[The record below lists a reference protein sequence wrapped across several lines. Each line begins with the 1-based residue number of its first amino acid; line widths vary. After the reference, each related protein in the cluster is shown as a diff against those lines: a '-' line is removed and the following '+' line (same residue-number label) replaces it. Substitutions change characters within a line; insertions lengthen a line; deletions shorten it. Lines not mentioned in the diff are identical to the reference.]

1 MAEVTSAEFSKWRR
15 IFFPIH
21 SYELKKVMP
30 MSLIFFFILFNYSC
44 LRNIKDALVVT
55 GPGSDAEVIPFLK
68 GFCVMPSAVIFMLLY
83 AKASDILSNERLFYA
98 TLSPFILF
106 FGAFA
111 FFIYPN
117 LSVLH
122 PSLETV
128 RSWQAAAP
136 QFLRWPLAIIG
147 IWSYALFYILAE
159 IWGSAILS
167 LSFWQFANQVTKT
180 SEAKRVYAFFGL
192 MAQLALLFSG
202 WLGEKFSVVTDT
214 PLPGVDPWQVSLNW
228 LMGMVVCSGVLTML
242 IYRWIYCYVLP
253 DKRFYDKPEL
263 PGVSK
268 RKKKAPFWQS
278 LRDIFM
284 SPYLLLIAALIVCYG
299 IGINLTEGLWKK
311 QLGQYCKNPNA
322 YNTYMSR
329 YTFWTGI
336 CSIVMMIVG
345 GNILRAFR
353 WFTAAAITPAITLIL
368 GSLFFI
374 FVLFKENLSGIL
386 GTIGLTPL
394 FAAVLL
400 GTVVLI
406 IAKSTKYAL
415 FDLTKEM
422 AYIPLDEEMKVKG
435 KAVVEVVGGRLGKA
449 GGAWIQA
456 AMLALIPGATYF
468 VIAPYVF
475 GIFILI
481 CSVWLFSVKKLSVR
495 IEQARS
501 VSGEQS
507 A

>member
-1 MAEVTSAEFSKWRR
+1 
-15 IFFPIH
+15 
-21 SYELKKVMP
+21 

-68 GFCVMPSAVIFMLLY
+68 GFCVMPSAVVFMLLY
-83 AKASDILSNERLFYA
+83 AKASDVLSNEKLFYA
-98 TLSPFILF
+98 TLTPFIAF

-111 FFIYPN
+111 FLIYPN

-122 PSLETV
+122 PSVETV
-128 RSWQAAAP
+128 RAWQAAAP
-136 QFLRWPLAIIG
+136 EFLRWPLAIVG

-192 MAQLALLFSG
+192 MAQVALLFSG
-202 WLGEKFSVVTDT
+202 WLGEKFSTAVDT
-214 PLPGVDPWQVSLNW
+214 AAVGIDPWQVSLHW
-228 LMGMVVCSGVLTML
+228 LMGMVVISGISTML
-242 IYRWIYCYVLP
+242 IYRWIYVCVLP

-268 RKKKAPFWQS
+268 KKKKAPFWQS
-278 LRDIFM
+278 LKEIFM
-284 SPYLLLIAALIVCYG
+284 SPYLLLIASLIVCYG
-299 IGINLTEGLWKK
+299 ISINLMEGLWKK
-311 QLGQYCKNPNA
+311 QLGQYCHNPNA
-322 YNTYMSR
+322 YNAYMSR
-329 YTFWTGI
+329 YTFYTGI
-336 CSIVMMIVG
+336 CSIVMMIIG
-345 GNILRAFR
+345 GNVLRTFR

-368 GSLFFI
+368 GGLFFI
-374 FVLFKENLSGIL
+374 FVLFKENLSGLLGTVGITPLVAAVIL
-386 GTIGLTPL
+386 GTIILT
-394 FAAVLL
+394 
-400 GTVVLI
+400 

-422 AYIPLDEEMKVKG
+422 AYIPLSEEMKVKG
-435 KAVVEVVGGRLGKA
+435 KAVVDVVGGRLGKA

-456 AMLALIPGATYF
+456 AMLALISGATYF
-468 VIAPYVF
+468 TIAPYVF
-475 GIFILI
+475 GIFICI
-481 CSVWLFSVKKLSVR
+481 CSVWLFSVKKLSIR
-495 IEQARS
+495 IEKARTA
-501 VSGEQS
+501 SGEIN